1 MGEISSRIIEK
12 ITSYNLFNNFF
23 PGIIV
28 CYIIEKTT
36 RLSIVDGDLVQNLF
50 VYYFVGII
58 VSRIS
63 SLFIEK
69 VLRSIKV
76 KNKKSRQRE
85 PFLKFA
91 PYDKY
96 IEASEKQSFIKV
108 LDETNNVYRT
118 IIAIFVVSLVI
129 KLYDWLLYDFVIKF
143 GSVSQNVLYIVVCV
157 FMIILFVCSYRKQ
170 TAYIRKRVEEL
181 SIEDSKEE

>member
-36 RLSIVDGDLVQNLF
+36 RFSIADGNLLQNLF

-69 VLRSIKV
+69 ALRSIKV
-76 KNKKSRQRE
+76 KK
-85 PFLKFA
+85 
-91 PYDKY
+91 
-96 IEASEKQSFIKV
+96 
-108 LDETNNVYRT
+108 
-118 IIAIFVVSLVI
+118 
-129 KLYDWLLYDFVIKF
+129 
-143 GSVSQNVLYIVVCV
+143 
-157 FMIILFVCSYRKQ
+157 
-170 TAYIRKRVEEL
+170 KRV
-181 SIEDSKEE
+181 